1 MKATHAFSNEPN
13 QHLWYRVVERFK
25 LRLRDALEK
34 KIKQKGGVTHAII
47 REAFL
52 NWDADAS
59 GKLDPAE
66 LVRKLSIF
74 FCRRKAMAPNFLLSC
89 LVSRLLVAR
98 PSRLL
103 IYSGVYVYTGSPNNA
118 VMHYS
123 GTPQVRGGGFGKSG
137 FGTTALREPNKHGQ
151 KHFHAKTM
159 E

>member
-74 FCRRKAMAPNFLLSC
+74 FCRRKAMAPNFFVVVLGLS
-89 LVSRLLVAR
+89 SF
-98 PSRLL
+98 
-103 IYSGVYVYTGSPNNA
+103 G
-118 VMHYS
+118 
-123 GTPQVRGGGFGKSG
+123 GTPVAITYILRSICIYWVSQQRCNALFGDPAGQGGRFREIGLRDHCIK
-137 FGTTALREPNKHGQ
+137 GT
-151 KHFHAKTM
+151 
-159 E
+159 